1 MSSSV
6 PLQPLEPFR
15 SGSSEGEEIL
25 YDGNPSPMEV
35 FCTCSLFML
44 LVWVMLAF
52 TGIGLIG
59 LIFPY
64 WISRTTRYRITNQRI
79 SVIKGL
85 LSREEQE
92 LDLLRVKDI
101 SLRKQNLRERMVG
114 LGTIRVV
121 STDSSTPTLTLRM
134 RQSEVWRD
142 RLRDLVRE
150 VKKEAGV
157 QYREE
162 L

>member
-1 MSSSV
+1 MSPSESFT
-6 PLQPLEPFR
+6 P
-15 SGSSEGEEIL
+15 EGEEVL
-25 YDGNPSPMEV
+25 YEGHPSAWDV
-35 FCTCSLFML
+35 FCSCSLLML
-44 LVWVMLAF
+44 CVWGFLMT

-64 WISRTTRYRITNQRI
+64 WISRTTHYKITNQR
-79 SVIKGL
+79 VFVVKGM
-85 LSREEQE
+85 LSREERE
-92 LDLLRVKDI
+92 LDLLKVKDI
-101 SLRKQNLRERMVG
+101 SLRKQNLRERMVD

-121 STDSSTPTLTLRM
+121 STDSSAPTLTLRM
-134 RQSEVWRD
+134 KQSETWRD

-150 VKKEAGV
+150 EKKAAGV